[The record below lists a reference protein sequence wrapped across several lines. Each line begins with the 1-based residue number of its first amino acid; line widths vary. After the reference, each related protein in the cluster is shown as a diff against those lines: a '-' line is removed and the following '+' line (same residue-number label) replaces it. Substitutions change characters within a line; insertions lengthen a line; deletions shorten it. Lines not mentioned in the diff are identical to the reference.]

1 MAYEHGGNCWNCGH
15 SLTIL
20 DYGRADICLKCGR
33 DTKVCKGCE
42 FYDPAV
48 NKQCRE
54 TQADLV
60 VDKERSNFCD
70 YFRPK
75 GGIGSNVKSRE
86 DMRSAADSLFKKKN

>member
-1 MAYEHGGNCWNCGH
+1 MAYEHGGNCWNCGAEL
-15 SLTIL
+15 SAL
-20 DYGRADICLKCGR
+20 DYGRADVCPQCGR

-54 TQADLV
+54 NQADLV
-60 VDKERSNFCD
+60 SEKERSNFCD

-75 GGIGSNVKSRE
+75 AGIGSRVQSR
-86 DMRSAADSLFKKKN
+86 DAMKAAADALFKKKS